1 MHADELEIDGEL
13 VGRLLA
19 EQFPEWADRPLVRVV
34 PAGTDNAIFRLDGG
48 LAVRLARRK
57 GRTEAGGKQREWL
70 PRLAPLLPLE
80 IPVPV
85 AQGKPTAEYPW
96 YWDVF
101 TSVEGET
108 VPAEQI
114 DAVHAA
120 RDLAAFVAGLL
131 FDLSPL
137 AVYYQ
142 RQVLLDNI
150 MVFWLLLC
158 IYLLVMRRNRV
169 LSTAV
174 AGLSLGLALV
184 TKENA
189 IFLLP
194 GLGYLV
200 YRSVHG
206 RFNRRFA
213 ASFWAFAAFVPV
225 GVYVMYA
232 VLKNELW
239 PTAWNF
245 SLSSP
250 PTDHVSLMYTVWWQ
264 LNRSQQGLFS
274 NMLNNTWMPRD
285 GVLLI
290 IGALAVLLNL
300 YLGWRRRQE
309 NPALFAIALLAA
321 GYAFYLIRG
330 SVVLEFYVLPII
342 PLLAM
347 NIGIAAAHLTRPL
360 NNPFKVATVAT
371 CAILL
376 FSPIGGYFLVYNDK
390 GQVAVHDLY
399 SLSHTDLQQDQVAF
413 LRQNVPYNA
422 RIIMDDDIWTFLHEE
437 RPFYPFAHSHW
448 KAASDPA
455 VRDTL
460 FQRDWRNIDYIVM
473 SNKMRAAM
481 QGNNAGNQEGW
492 IIDAA
497 DNHSQLIWQASRGD
511 VHLMIYQ
518 INKQGASGQ

>member
-1 MHADELEIDGEL
+1 MRLRPASGYGAALL
-13 VGRLLA
+13 LLA
-19 EQFPEWADRPLVRVV
+19 TL
-34 PAGTDNAIFRLDGG
+34 GG
-48 LAVRLARRK
+48 LVSHGYNVFRYPLYLTDEGIYTEQAWAVVNQAALSPYTYFYDHAP
-57 GRTEAGGKQREWL
+57 GGWL
-70 PRLAPLLPLE
+70 LISLWDLLLPGHSLTFGNG
-80 IPVPV
+80 INTGRVLMVIIHV
-85 AQGKPTAEYPW
+85 A
-96 YWDVF
+96 
-101 TSVEGET
+101 SV
-108 VPAEQI
+108 VMLFQI
-114 DAVHAA
+114 T
-120 RDLAAFVAGLL
+120 RKISGSYLAAFVAGLL